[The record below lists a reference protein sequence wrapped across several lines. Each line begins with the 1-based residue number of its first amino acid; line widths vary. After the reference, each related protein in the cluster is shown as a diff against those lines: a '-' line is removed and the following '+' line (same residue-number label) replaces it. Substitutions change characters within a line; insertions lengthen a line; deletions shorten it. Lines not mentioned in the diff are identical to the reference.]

1 MLLFLIYIIYC
12 LYPNLGAISVEILSV
27 KGGDVNDILGLR
39 IRTLGLVWRMVR
51 PAEWL
56 DRTGYLTELNYLLI
70 LLSIFCESV
79 EIN

>member
-27 KGGDVNDILGLR
+27 KGGDGNGILGLR

-56 DRTGYLTELNYLLI
+56 E
-70 LLSIFCESV
+70 
-79 EIN
+79 